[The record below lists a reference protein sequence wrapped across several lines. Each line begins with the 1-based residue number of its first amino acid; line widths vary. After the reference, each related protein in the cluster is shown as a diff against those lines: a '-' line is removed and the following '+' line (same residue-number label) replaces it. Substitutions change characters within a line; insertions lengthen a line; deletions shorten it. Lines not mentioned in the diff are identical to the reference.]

1 MLKRIKKYFEN
12 RDKRIE
18 LLNDLR
24 ILNEAFYLIEY
35 YYRSEDRTDDV
46 DAITGKNGTTL
57 KNIIKKIKTEISVK
71 LAEIM
76 TNEDED

>member
-1 MLKRIKKYFEN
+1 MLKKIKKYFEN

-46 DAITGKNGTTL
+46 DAITDKNGTTL

>member
-46 DAITGKNGTTL
+46 DAITDKNGTTL